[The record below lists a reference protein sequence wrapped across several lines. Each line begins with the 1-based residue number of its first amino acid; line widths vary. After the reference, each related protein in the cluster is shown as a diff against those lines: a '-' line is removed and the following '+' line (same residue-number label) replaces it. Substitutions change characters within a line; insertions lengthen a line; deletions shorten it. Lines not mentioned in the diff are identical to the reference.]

1 MTTTLSANGITIN
14 YRLDTQKDQAPNAP
28 VVMLSNSLMSS
39 YGMWDDQIETL
50 TQDFQVLRYD
60 TRGHGG
66 TDAPADAY
74 SIGLLVEDV
83 IGLLDA
89 LKIDKV
95 HFVGLSMG
103 GMIAQLLGATYPDR
117 VISLSLCDT
126 ACHMPPAALWDARI
140 ETAQTDGIDALCEGT
155 LGRWFTE
162 PFRNSESAAVDKIR
176 TMIQATGVQGFT
188 NCARAIRDMKQCDIL
203 VNISAPTLVIV
214 GEQDPSCTVS
224 SAEILHNGIPGSRLV
239 ILKSAAHLPNI
250 EQKDAFNAALIGF
263 LRENN
268 KPT

>member
-14 YRLDTQKDQAPNAP
+14 YHLDARKDQAPDAP
-28 VVMLSNSLMSS
+28 VVMLSNSLMSN
-39 YGMWDDQIETL
+39 YAMWDDQIEAL
-50 TQDFQVLRYD
+50 TEDFQVLRYD

-89 LKIDKV
+89 LGIDRV

-126 ACHMPPAALWDARI
+126 ACHMPPASLWDERI
-140 ETAQTDGIDALCEGT
+140 ETAQTDGVEALSDGT

-162 PFRNSESAAVDKIR
+162 PFRNAQTEAVDKIR
-176 TMIQATGVQGFT
+176 AMIQATGVQGFV
-188 NCARAIRDMKQCDIL
+188 NCASAIRDMNQCDIL
-203 VNISAPTLVIV
+203 ANITAPTQVIV
-214 GEQDPSCTVS
+214 GEQDPSCPVS
-224 SAEILHNGIPGSRLV
+224 SAEILHCGIPDSRLV
-239 ILKSAAHLPNI
+239 VLKNAAHLPNI
-250 EQKDAFNAALIGF
+250 EKKDDFNAALIGF
-263 LRENN
+263 LREGN
-268 KPT
+268 KQT

>member
-1 MTTTLSANGITIN
+1 MTTTLSVNDITIN
-14 YRLDTQKDQAPNAP
+14 YHLDARKDQAADAP

-39 YGMWDDQIETL
+39 YGMWDDQVEAL
-50 TQDFQVLRYD
+50 TEDFQVLRYD

-66 TDAPADAY
+66 TDAPAAAY

-89 LKIDKV
+89 LGIDKV

-126 ACHMPPAALWDARI
+126 ACHMPPASLWDERI
-140 ETAQTDGIDALCEGT
+140 ETAQTDGVDALSDGT

-162 PFRNSESAAVDKIR
+162 PFRKSETAAVNRIR
-176 TMIQATGVQGFT
+176 DMIQATGVQGFV
-188 NCARAIRDMKQCDIL
+188 NCARAIRDMNQCDIL
-203 VNISAPTLVIV
+203 ANITAPTQVIV
-214 GEQDPSCTVS
+214 GEQDPSCPIS
-224 SAEILHNGIPGSRLV
+224 SAEILHDGIPGSRLV
-239 ILKSAAHLPNI
+239 ILKGAAHLPNI
-250 EQKDAFNAALIGF
+250 EQKDEFNAALMRF
-263 LRENN
+263 LRESN
-268 KPT
+268 KRT